1 MRLCSIGFVKECN
14 GLLFSS
20 VNDPRSICFF
30 TACLFEQ
37 KWIFLCLTCD
47 KEIGR

>member
-1 MRLCSIGFVKECN
+1 MRPCSIGFAKQCS
-14 GLLFSS
+14 GLLLSS
-20 VNDPRSICFF
+20 VNDPRSIWVF